1 MSAERVLR
9 GRLLIEGAL
18 QSGRLEVAGERISQ
32 VVLEGELDSTAPIIA
47 PGLID
52 LHIHGFG
59 GADPLT
65 DLEGMGAALARAGT
79 TAFLPTLFPDHPK
92 RLGAHAETVRKSAQ
106 TCSSGAVALGVHLE
120 GPFVN
125 PLAAGALP
133 REFLATPSVASLR
146 AILGGDGR
154 GVRVVTL
161 APELAGSAEL
171 IAELKRCGIRVSLG
185 HSRATSAEA
194 RAAAGDGNCDATH
207 LFNAMSPWH
216 HREGGLAGFALTGG
230 VRRAEIIGD
239 LVHVGAEAFEL
250 ALAARGTDGLCLISD
265 ALAGAGTG
273 CDHFHAH
280 GREHV
285 VRSGAA
291 YYPAGDERDAP
302 QLAGSALGQLE
313 ALRGLVAGGVVSIE
327 EGLTMATLSP
337 AKNLG
342 MEAERGCLREGA
354 RADLL
359 VLQGQELELVEVL
372 VGGKSAL

>member
-1 MSAERVLR
+1 MSEGRVLR
-9 GRLLIEGAL
+9 GRLLLDGAL
-18 QSGRLEVAGERISQ
+18 HGGWLEVQGERITQ
-32 VVLEGELDSTAPIIA
+32 VVREGKSGGDAPIIA

-59 GADPLT
+59 GSDPLT
-65 DLEGMGAALARAGT
+65 DLPGMAAALARAGT
-79 TAFLPTLFPDHPK
+79 TAFLPTLFPDEPA
-92 RLGAHAETVRKSAQ
+92 RLGAHAESVWRRAQ
-106 TCSSGAVALGVHLE
+106 SNTTGATALGLHLE

-133 REFLATPSVASLR
+133 REFLATPSVAALR

-154 GVRVVTL
+154 GVSVLTM
-161 APELAGSAEL
+161 APELQGSAEL
-171 IAELKRCGIRVSLG
+171 ITELQRSGIHVSLG
-185 HSRATSAEA
+185 HSRATCAEA
-194 RAAAGDGNCDATH
+194 RAVAGRGECGATH
-207 LFNAMSPWH
+207 LFNAMLPWH

-239 LVHVGAEAFEL
+239 LVHVGAEAIEL
-250 ALAARGTDGLCLISD
+250 ALAARGTDGLCLVSD

-280 GREHV
+280 GRAHEVH
-285 VRSGAA
+285 SGAA
-291 YYPAGDERDAP
+291 YYPAGEERAER

-313 ALRGLVAGGVVSIE
+313 ALRGLVGRGVISIE
-327 EGLTMATLSP
+327 DGLTMASRSP
-337 AKNLG
+337 ARTLG
-342 MEAERGCLREGA
+342 LEAERGSLSVGA

-359 VLQGQELELVEVL
+359 ILKSDGLELLEVL